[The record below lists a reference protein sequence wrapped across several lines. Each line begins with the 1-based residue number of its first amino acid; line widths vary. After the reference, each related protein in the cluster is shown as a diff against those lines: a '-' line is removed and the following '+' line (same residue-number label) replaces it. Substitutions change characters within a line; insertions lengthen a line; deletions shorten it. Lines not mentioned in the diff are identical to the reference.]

1 MRHPEASVT
10 QTPRTIVVNGNA
22 RPLPSAGS
30 LEAVL
35 EEAGLADRPV
45 AVEVEGQVVPRNRFS
60 ERLLQGGEQIEIV
73 TFVGGG

>member
-1 MRHPEASVT
+1 M
-10 QTPRTIVVNGNA
+10 
-22 RPLPSAGS
+22 
-30 LEAVL
+30 L